1 MKIICIVQA
10 RMGSERLP
18 GKVMRPIL
26 GKPMIAYTLE
36 RLKKS
41 RYIDEVVLATSV
53 KDTENEMVEY
63 LESQNYQVFRGSEDY
78 VLERYVDAV
87 KKFGGDIVIRITGDC
102 PLIDPVMVDQIITY
116 YLANDFDYVG
126 VDTMGGN
133 YIRGFDVE
141 IFTREA
147 LMKAYEETKEIERI
161 SPEKEHV
168 TYYIYQHA
176 ERFKIDQLKASD
188 YYRKNY
194 RLCVDTPEDF
204 ALISNIY
211 EHFQDTYVSA
221 KEVIRYLDENPQ
233 IGRMNQG
240 IKQKHV

>member
-1 MKIICIVQA
+1 MKILCIVQA

-63 LESQNYQVFRGSEDY
+63 LDSQNYQVFRGSEDY

-87 KKFGGDIVIRITGDC
+87 KQFGGDIVMRITGDC

-126 VDTMGGN
+126 VDTMNGN

-147 LMKAYEETKEIERI
+147 LMKAYEDTKEIEGI

-176 ERFKIDQLKASD
+176 ELFKIDQLKASD

-221 KEVIRYLDENPQ
+221 KDVIRYLDENPQ
-233 IGRMNQG
+233 IGRMNQD